1 MLFKTTIIA
10 AVAVLFAGQAIG
22 AAIAEAEPAVPVPVS
37 LIATNKGTQ
46 HLVTRR

>member
-22 AAIAEAEPAVPVPVS
+22 AAIAEAEPAVPVS